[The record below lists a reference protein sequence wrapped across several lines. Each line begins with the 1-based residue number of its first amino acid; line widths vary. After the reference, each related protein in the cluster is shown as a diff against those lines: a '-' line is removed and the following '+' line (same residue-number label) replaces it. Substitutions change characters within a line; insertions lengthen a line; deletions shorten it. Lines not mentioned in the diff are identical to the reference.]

1 MSYVAHQYS
10 RVDFYSSLEVNL
22 SLYYGG
28 VGSEWEVTRQL
39 GQLCVHCIGKVDNN
53 CTMQLAISRY
63 PTASWTNIHNIMPKL
78 CLNPNYKPGFRRTFT
93 TSKHWFNSRSLSA
106 RGFLSSS
113 EILRALFCTLVE
125 WHGVINLY
133 ILKKITSWR
142 RLKRAHYASKLFDLL
157 EITITCVVRQ
167 LRKFW

>member
-1 MSYVAHQYS
+1 MILTSKA
-10 RVDFYSSLEVNL
+10 SSSIRMVQRWITLTGFTGNQTILKIKIVLLSSNLEIW
-22 SLYYGG
+22 GTKI
-28 VGSEWEVTRQL
+28 VTTTTS
-39 GQLCVHCIGKVDNN
+39 GLCVNVEIAITGHPRA
-53 CTMQLAISRY
+53 MQQNY
-63 PTASWTNIHNIMPKL
+63 VHNIMPKL
-78 CLNPNYKPGFRRTFT
+78 CLNPNYEQVLGEL
-93 TSKHWFNSRSLSA
+93 SLSA

-142 RLKRAHYASKLFDLL
+142 RLKRAHYASKPFDLL
-157 EITITCVVRQ
+157 EITITFVRQ